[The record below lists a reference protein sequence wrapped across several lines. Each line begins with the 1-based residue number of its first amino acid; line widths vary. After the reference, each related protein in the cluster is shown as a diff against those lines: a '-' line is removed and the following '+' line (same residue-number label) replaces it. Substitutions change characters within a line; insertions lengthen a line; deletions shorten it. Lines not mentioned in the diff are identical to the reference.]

1 MVQGSDKELSIL
13 CSIPAGSTFSNAN
26 WIKCIGPNDDTAD
39 VAFQYILAF
48 ELNKEKHSLHTVLE
62 DTRSKNIL
70 GYILVNYLNSVD
82 LPDDFWDCDFPQS
95 CSFCILRRNDGTKL
109 LSLLSDMDNP
119 GDLQVSVALE
129 TSVDDLPSS
138 DMDKPIIDE
147 DDRMYLCSQ
156 L

>member
-13 CSIPAGSTFSNAN
+13 CSIPAGCATPNAN

-48 ELNKEKHSLHTVLE
+48 ELNKEKHSLHTVLD

-70 GYILVNYLNSVD
+70 GYILVNYQDSVD
-82 LPDDFWDCDFPQS
+82 LPDDFWDCDFPQN
-95 CSFCILRRNDGTKL
+95 CSFCILKKKDGTKL
-109 LSLLSDMDNP
+109 LSLLSDMENP

-138 DMDKPIIDE
+138 DMDKPIID